1 MGKGCAAKITRVSLQ
16 QYCEEGVRTIF
27 FFVLLL
33 SYNYSATKNFTV
45 SEGGPVF
52 AMRDVIADS
61 FVLHVSVL
69 VRVGLVPSSPSVTF
83 WRGWKLKASWTCFR
97 QSRVCACR
105 DHTWFRLWWVENEII
120 SNFNSHL
127 CRLELFLHIYEC
139 PQWHFSFCF
148 SLQEQ
153 YDFCYR
159 VVQDFVDIFSD
170 YANFK

>member
-83 WRGWKLKASWTCFR
+83 WRG
-97 QSRVCACR
+97 
-105 DHTWFRLWWVENEII
+105 
-120 SNFNSHL
+120 
-127 CRLELFLHIYEC
+127 
-139 PQWHFSFCF
+139 
-148 SLQEQ
+148 
-153 YDFCYR
+153 
-159 VVQDFVDIFSD
+159 
-170 YANFK
+170 